1 MAKSRQHKAESR
13 KAILDSA
20 ARLFRERGVEGVT
33 VAEVMQDAGLT
44 HGGFPRHFSS
54 KQELV
59 TEALAAVFQAN
70 QDAPILP
77 TDSLQVFAAAYL
89 RPQHREAVGRGCAFA
104 ALGSEL
110 VRAPDHTRATLTAEI
125 RRQIDELAKTT
136 SRERAIGAW
145 SAMVGAMML
154 ARIADNEAF
163 SDEILNGTKACLG
176 AGWLQGVPNSHY
188 SARPADAT
196 ASPWM
201 E

>member
-13 KAILDSA
+13 KAIPDSA
-20 ARLFRERGVEGVT
+20 APLFRERGVEGVT

-59 TEALAAVFQAN
+59 TDALAAVFQAN
-70 QDAPILP
+70 QDAPRLR
-77 TDSLQVFAAAYL
+77 TDSVQVFAAGYL

-136 SRERAIGAW
+136 SREQAIGAW

-163 SDEILNGTKACLG
+163 SDEILNGTKAFLG
-176 AGWLQGVPNSHY
+176 AC
-188 SARPADAT
+188 
-196 ASPWM
+196 
-201 E
+201 